1 MTATPDP
8 PASVLIVDD
17 SPANLIAL
25 GAVLQP
31 LGVRVVEASSGEQ
44 ALQCVANETLAVVL
58 LDVQMPEMDG
68 FEVARRLRSSEIA
81 HELPIIFLTAIYRD
95 EGYARRGYATGAADY
110 MTKPFDADVLRAR
123 VKAFVDLFK
132 QRERLRRREVG
143 ERTRERDAAMARLA

>member
-44 ALQCVANETLAVVL
+44 ALQCVANETFAVVL

-81 HELPIIFLTAIYRD
+81 HELPSSS
-95 EGYARRGYATGAADY
+95 
-110 MTKPFDADVLRAR
+110 
-123 VKAFVDLFK
+123 
-132 QRERLRRREVG
+132 
-143 ERTRERDAAMARLA
+143 